1 VEEWNWGGMRCSGE
15 WMRWWD
21 FLYGRRGGGREGRR
35 TASGGELL
43 QRFRNCNGGIGG
55 GATSSCWGTWRR

>member
-21 FLYGRRGGGREGRR
+21 FLYDRRGGGREGRR

-43 QRFRNCNGGIGG
+43 QRFQN
-55 GATSSCWGTWRR
+55 